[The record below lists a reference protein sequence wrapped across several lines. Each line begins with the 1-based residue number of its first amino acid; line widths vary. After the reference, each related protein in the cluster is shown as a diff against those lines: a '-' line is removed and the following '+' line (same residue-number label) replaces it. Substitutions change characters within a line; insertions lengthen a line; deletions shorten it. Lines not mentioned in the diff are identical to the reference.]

1 MRAQQSRSQ
10 RQIQF
15 DGKGTELSNQT
26 DTVPGAGPLSQPG
39 NGVDLYGDESQ
50 DSPDIIDEAD
60 GMGAVTFSAEEYC
73 GFFGKDFHFTIIFR
87 LTNSTKGPSSNISL
101 TRHISRAVARFSHVA
116 ESTFAPE
123 NFEDSGFQ
131 LSGGVVSMSQP
142 SSPSARDMT
151 RQSKKGL
158 DSGHINIHALP
169 SEKKARQLLAQYF
182 SDTGLLFPYLHKE
195 TFMKTYD
202 EMQKKN
208 IMRVRRTWLGLLNI
222 VMALATSVAV
232 ESGMNAEQ
240 RSFESETYYQR
251 AVGLCKEQIMRGTSL
266 EVGRSFHIP

>member
-1 MRAQQSRSQ
+1 VIAQQARSQ

-15 DGKGTELSNQT
+15 DGKGTEHSNQT
-26 DTVPGAGPLSQPG
+26 DTVPGTGPLSQPR
-39 NGVDLYGDESQ
+39 NGVDLYGDEIQ

-101 TRHISRAVARFSHVA
+101 TRHISRAVARFSHIA
-116 ESTFAPE
+116 EPTFAPE

-131 LSGGVVSMSQP
+131 LSVGVVSMSQP
-142 SSPSARDMT
+142 SSSSARDMT

-169 SEKKARQLLAQYF
+169 SDKKTRQLLAQYF
-182 SDTGLLFPYLHKE
+182 SDAGLLFPYLHKE

-232 ESGMNAEQ
+232 ECGMNAEQ
-240 RSFESETYYQR
+240 RSFESEIYYQR

-266 EVGRSFHIP
+266 EVGRSPHIP